1 MVIISN
7 SYNHLSF
14 NFVVVSMRIMKLM
27 FDKNGNA
34 DFNQSWYKAKD
45 YKEADTRTLNE
56 ANLRELYDD
65 EVLLDCESKL
75 QAREVA
81 KRLDTEGIS
90 YEYWQTGS
98 RGVHISIRINRLNVL
113 NERER
118 LIYRKHLIT
127 KYGTDIA
134 KINGFLAMENR
145 PHFKTGVYKTLEYK
159 TDGINNIDMD
169 LLVKIKQ
176 EVKPMLRLPTKSIDR
191 TNVNNIK
198 KNVKIS
204 DALRK
209 MGIDLSTP
217 RVMCPLNHPSKSK
230 KCLNYNDD
238 KGFFFCHNCR
248 AGGDVIKLVQ
258 LKYDLSFMEALN
270 KLKKWM

>member
-1 MVIISN
+1 
-7 SYNHLSF
+7 
-14 NFVVVSMRIMKLM
+14 MRIMKLILNQ
-27 FDKNGNA
+27 DGDA
-34 DFNQSWYKAKD
+34 DFTQSWYKAKEFKD
-45 YKEADTRTLNE
+45 VDTRTLNE

-81 KRLDTEGIS
+81 KKLDKENIS

-113 NERER
+113 NDKER
-118 LIYRKHLIT
+118 LAYRKHWIK
-127 KYGTDIA
+127 KYNTDMA

-145 PHFKTGVYKTLEYK
+145 PHFKTGKYKLLEYK
-159 TDGINNIDMD
+159 RDGINNIDMN

-176 EVKPMLRLPTKSIDR
+176 EVKPVLRLPAKAQDR
-191 TNVNNIK
+191 TTINSIKRNI
-198 KNVKIS
+198 KIS
-204 DALRK
+204 DVLRK

-230 KCLNYNDD
+230 KCLHYNDD
-238 KGFFFCHNCR
+238 KGFFYCHNCG
-248 AGGDVIKLVQ
+248 AGGDIIKLVM
-258 LKYDLSFMEALN
+258 LKYDITFIEALN
-270 KLKKWM
+270 KMRGWM